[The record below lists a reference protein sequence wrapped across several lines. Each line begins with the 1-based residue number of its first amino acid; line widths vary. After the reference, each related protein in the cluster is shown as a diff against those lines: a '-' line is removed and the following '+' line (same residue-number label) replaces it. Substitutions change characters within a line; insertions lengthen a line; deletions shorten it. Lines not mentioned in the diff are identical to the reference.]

1 MPEIKH
7 IIGNENNYL
16 SEQEIHGLLKANTH
30 TVTNINTSNYNLN
43 PLSNGI
49 DYYGVTYNS
58 DCLIEISD
66 GSIQEGKVI
75 IIKDETGQASLNNI
89 TVQSAVWYTGVNIN
103 GATNSIISSDYSSL
117 SLIRTNGNWW
127 SISSGSV
134 AGNVDIIGTSYSVPM
149 FSFSGNG
156 LTSSAIYNA
165 PSNYGRTAS
174 NGN

>member
-1 MPEIKH
+1 MPSPEIKH

-16 SEQEIHGLLKANTH
+16 SEQEIRGLLKANTH
-30 TVTNINTSNYNLN
+30 TVTNINSSYYNLN
-43 PLSNGI
+43 PLTNGI
-49 DYYGVTYNS
+49 DYYAKTHSG
-58 DCLIEISD
+58 DCLIEITESNT
-66 GSIQEGKVI
+66 IQEGKVI

-134 AGNVDIIGTSYSVPM
+134 AGNIDINSRIIAKGFM
-149 FSFSGNG
+149 FE
-156 LTSSAIYNA
+156 
-165 PSNYGRTAS
+165 
-174 NGN
+174 